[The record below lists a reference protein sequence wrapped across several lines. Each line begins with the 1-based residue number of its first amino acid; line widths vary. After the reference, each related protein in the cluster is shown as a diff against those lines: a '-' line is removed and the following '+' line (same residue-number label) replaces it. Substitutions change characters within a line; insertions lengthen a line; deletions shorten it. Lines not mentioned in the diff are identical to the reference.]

1 MNKFLIHIHG
11 RQTNRY
17 AALCADLSQSTEPP
31 SRHNFPL
38 FAKQIASYDREKTNG
53 IHQSMILSA
62 MGQCDQSDIYLAIK
76 PNRQSLVWKRIVKNG
91 LD

>member
-1 MNKFLIHIHG
+1 VLTYHRAQN
-11 RQTNRY
+11 
-17 AALCADLSQSTEPP
+17 PP